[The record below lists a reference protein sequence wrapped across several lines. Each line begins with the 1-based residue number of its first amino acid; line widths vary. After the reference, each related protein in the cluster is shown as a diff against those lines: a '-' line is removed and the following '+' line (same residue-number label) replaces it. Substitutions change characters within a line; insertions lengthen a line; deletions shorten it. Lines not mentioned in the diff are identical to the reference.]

1 MVHNELIWY
10 STNHVSNSAFV
21 FLSVSLSKKCFVRS
35 LETFRFNIVY
45 NSIFIHYGVLWRILT
60 VFDENVFSEW
70 NVQLLPSVSQ
80 PGILIHLT
88 ILFTEYPPKIAFFQK
103 KKANCLDDGYK

>member
-1 MVHNELIWY
+1 MVHNDLIWY
-10 STNHVSNSAFV
+10 STNQVSNSAFV

-45 NSIFIHYGVLWRILT
+45 NSIYIHYGVFWRILT

-70 NVQLLPSVSQ
+70 NVYTV
-80 PGILIHLT
+80 
-88 ILFTEYPPKIAFFQK
+88 
-103 KKANCLDDGYK
+103 